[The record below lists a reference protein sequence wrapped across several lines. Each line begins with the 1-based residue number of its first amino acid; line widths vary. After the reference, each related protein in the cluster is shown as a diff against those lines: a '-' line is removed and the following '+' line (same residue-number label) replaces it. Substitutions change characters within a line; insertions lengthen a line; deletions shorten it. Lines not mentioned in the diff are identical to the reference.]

1 MPEREDPS
9 SKQDLILTM
18 VILSGGLL
26 KNKTKHSLNINIVK
40 KS

>member
-9 SKQDLILTM
+9 SKQDLILTT
-18 VILSGGLL
+18 VILNGGLL
-26 KNKTKHSLNINIVK
+26 KNKTKNGLNINTVN